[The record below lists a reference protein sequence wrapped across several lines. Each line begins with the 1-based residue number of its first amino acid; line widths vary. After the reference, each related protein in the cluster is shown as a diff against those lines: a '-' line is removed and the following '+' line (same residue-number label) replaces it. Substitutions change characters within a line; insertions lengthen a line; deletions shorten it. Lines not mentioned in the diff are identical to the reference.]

1 MRIWLCKDTG
11 AMNRPLRLAGCSLGV
26 CVGVRRYFT
35 ECFVAISW
43 INMAHLW
50 SIHNIFAICLKC
62 IHGVFATS
70 SLSVCYII
78 AIQKHGF
85 CNAKVWFLACKKGVF
100 TLQKYGSCFC
110 YAIVCITNNK
120 VCVFRFLYLPL
131 QLKRKLQRHNGRTP
145 HCL

>member
-1 MRIWLCKDTG
+1 MQGHGHDESAPTPC
-11 AMNRPLRLAGCSLGV
+11 GV
-26 CVGVRRYFT
+26 FVG
-35 ECFVAISW
+35 CFVCECG
-43 INMAHLW
+43 H
-50 SIHNIFAICLKC
+50 FAVCFVVCFVGGSLY
-62 IHGVFATS
+62 IHGTFATC

-78 AIQKHGF
+78 TIQKHGF
-85 CNAKVWFLACKKGVF
+85 CNAKVWFLACKSMVF
-100 TLQKYGSCFC
+100 VIRKYGSCFC

>member
-11 AMNRPLRLAGCSLGV
+11 TMNLPLRLAVCSLGV

-50 SIHNIFAICLKC
+50 SIHNIFEIRLKC
-62 IHGVFATS
+62 IHGTFATS

-78 AIQKHGF
+78 TIQKYGF
-85 CNAKVWFLACKKGVF
+85 WRAKRGFLACKSMVF
-100 TLQKYGSCFC
+100 VIRKYGSCFC

>member
-1 MRIWLCKDTG
+1 
-11 AMNRPLRLAGCSLGV
+11 MNLSLRLAVCSLGV
-26 CVGVRRYFT
+26 CVGVRRYFM

-62 IHGVFATS
+62 IHRTFATC

-78 AIQKHGF
+78 AIQKYGF
-85 CNAKVWFLACKKGVF
+85 AMQKYGFWRAKRGFLACKSMVF
-100 TLQKYGSCFC
+100 VIRKYGSCFC